1 MKQLTDETFSR
12 WWQLKYFLFSP
23 LPGEMI
29 QFSLIF
35 FKWVESTSFLIKKNL
50 QDVGVFHVGQILEAD
65 NFWKFQGFEDHF
77 FAKHLPEIR
86 WIFRDC
92 KICSM
97 QGNSD

>member
-29 QFSLIF
+29 LFSLIF
-35 FKWVESTSFLIKKNL
+35 FKWVESTSLPPKKIL

-65 NFWKFQGFEDHF
+65 NFWKFQGLEDHF
-77 FAKHLPEIR
+77 F
-86 WIFRDC
+86 C
-92 KICSM
+92 KTLA
-97 QGNSD
+97 